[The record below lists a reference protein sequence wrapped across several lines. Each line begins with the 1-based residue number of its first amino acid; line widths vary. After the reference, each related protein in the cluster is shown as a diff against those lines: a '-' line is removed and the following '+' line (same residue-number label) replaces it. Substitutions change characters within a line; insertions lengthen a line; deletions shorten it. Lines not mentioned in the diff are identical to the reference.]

1 MQGLLRSGETS
12 FIASVIGDLITV
24 TLNLQMPWLGRADN
38 IVKALGTTTTRST
51 QGSAAISI
59 LLGEEPPVDPVSGQ
73 PYRWDPATRTLSPP
87 GDDDADEAI
96 QVPDPGA

>member
-1 MQGLLRSGETS
+1 MLREAFTGS
-12 FIASVIGDLITV
+12 
-24 TLNLQMPWLGRADN
+24 DN

-51 QGSAAISI
+51 QGSAATSI